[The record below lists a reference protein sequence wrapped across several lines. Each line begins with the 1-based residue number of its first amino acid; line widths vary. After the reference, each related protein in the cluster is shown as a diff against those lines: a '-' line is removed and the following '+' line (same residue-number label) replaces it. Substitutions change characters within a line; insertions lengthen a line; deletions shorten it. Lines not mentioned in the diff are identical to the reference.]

1 MPARSSNNPSQT
13 TSSMTTGSSDSKKP
27 RDDSNSSMLSKYVYQ
42 SEGVTERLIQ
52 GKSIGMEEHLGRAAR
67 AIEGFE
73 KAYEGRN
80 R

>member
-1 MPARSSNNPSQT
+1 MPARTSNSPSQT
-13 TSSMTTGSSDSKKP
+13 TSSMATGSSDSKKA
-27 RDDSNSSMLSKYVYQ
+27 RDDSNSSMLGKYVYQ

-67 AIEGFE
+67 VIEEFE
-73 KAYEGRN
+73 NVYEGRN